1 MLGFVSAD
9 FTVFCAWFCFLALF
23 VFCVCA
29 RVSTFL
35 FWLFLL
41 EPALFLVEGFSRL
54 VRNMAA
60 RREKNVQ
67 VYAEDV
73 TDVMMEEIT
82 KIAQEAF
89 HLNFDEFLASKVFTR
104 IADHIRTNLDKRYG
118 RSYEARMLFGI
129 LKNFVFILPA
139 PVGVGGSC

>member
-1 MLGFVSAD
+1 
-9 FTVFCAWFCFLALF
+9 
-23 VFCVCA
+23 
-29 RVSTFL
+29 
-35 FWLFLL
+35 
-41 EPALFLVEGFSRL
+41 
-54 VRNMAA
+54 MAA

-82 KIAQEAF
+82 RIAQEAF

-118 RSYEARMLFGI
+118 RACVIDYSRD
-129 LKNFVFILPA
+129 
-139 PVGVGGSC
+139 